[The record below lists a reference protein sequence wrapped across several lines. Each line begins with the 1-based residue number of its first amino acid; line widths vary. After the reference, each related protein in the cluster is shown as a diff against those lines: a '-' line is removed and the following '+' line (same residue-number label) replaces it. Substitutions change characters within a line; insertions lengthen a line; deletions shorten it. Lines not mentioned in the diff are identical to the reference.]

1 MVLIVNRNGSAEL
14 TPQTVTLGT
23 TAANIVVVSPFT
35 KYSACAL
42 YFKLPNG
49 MMSSP
54 HVLSPATTEQF
65 SDGDLEGVA
74 YEFWLTADV
83 VANVGLVEVTA
94 EFTSG
99 KRSFR
104 SAPATFNVIGSQG
117 ITVPSYG
124 EDEPWADVL
133 DAIGDIAGKV
143 GTLGSVVQTT
153 GDSETDVMS
162 QKAVTDLFTELTYVP
177 PTVSSLSLNPVAGG
191 YKLPK
196 SYQLLKI
203 THRESNVEN
212 ISGKLTLKR
221 GATVLKN
228 DIEPTST
235 ATEVAITDS
244 AVVLSTSGISFALSG
259 VDKKGNAFSKTA
271 TVSGY
276 YTAYIGAS
284 DNVAP
289 TAAMVQGLTDV
300 NAARLSGTRTVTF
313 TGSKKYIWFCSTVSA
328 LSVTSSG
335 FTVPLT
341 SGGTVTVNGQT
352 YYCFRTADKV
362 LAGTHTFVIA

>member
-1 MVLIVNRNGSAEL
+1 MVLIVSNDGKTSL
-14 TPQTVTLGT
+14 TPQSVTAGT
-23 TAANIVVVSPFT
+23 TAASIVVVSPFPEFDT
-35 KYSACAL
+35 CAL
-42 YFKLPNG
+42 YFGLPNG
-49 MMSSP
+49 ERSAPRVIIPS
-54 HVLSPATTEQF
+54 AKQEF
-65 SDGDLEGVA
+65 EEGVA
-74 YEFWLTADV
+74 YEFRFTPDI
-83 VANVGLVEVTA
+83 VAYRGLVEVTA
-94 EFTSG
+94 EFTSSDG
-99 KRSFR
+99 LIFR
-104 SAPATFNVIGSQG
+104 SETASFNVTGPAG
-117 ITVPSYG
+117 ISVPEYAES
-124 EDEPWADVL
+124 DPWAEV
-133 DAIGDIAGKV
+133 AKAIAGLV
-143 GTLGSVVQTT
+143 GTVGTFGAVVQTT
-153 GDSETDVMS
+153 GQSEKDVMS
-162 QKAVTDLFTELTYVP
+162 QKAVTDLFADLTYVP

-203 THRESNVEN
+203 THRESNAEN
-212 ISGKLTLKR
+212 IAGKLTLKR
-221 GATVLKN
+221 GTTVLKN
-228 DIEPTST
+228 DIEPSAT
-235 ATEVAITDS
+235 ATDVAITDS
-244 AVVLSTSGISFALSG
+244 AVVLTASGIAFTLSG

-289 TAAMVQGLTDV
+289 TTAMVQGLTDV

-313 TGSKKYIWFCSTVSA
+313 TGSEKYIWFCSTVSA

>member
-1 MVLIVNRNGSAEL
+1 MSIRKISDEVVRSIKKKSAFGLPDSPSERGMKPFEIKKAFYAPLVDATASLSAEINRVVEEANTEIEKVL
-14 TPQTVTLGT
+14 TEMH
-23 TAANIVVVSPFT
+23 
-35 KYSACAL
+35 Y
-42 YFKLPNG
+42 
-49 MMSSP
+49 
-54 HVLSPATTEQF
+54 
-65 SDGDLEGVA
+65 VA
-74 YEFWLTADV
+74 
-83 VANVGLVEVTA
+83 
-94 EFTSG
+94 
-99 KRSFR
+99 
-104 SAPATFNVIGSQG
+104 
-117 ITVPSYG
+117 
-124 EDEPWADVL
+124 
-133 DAIGDIAGKV
+133 
-143 GTLGSVVQTT
+143 
-153 GDSETDVMS
+153 
-162 QKAVTDLFTELTYVP
+162 
-177 PTVSSLSLNPVAGG
+177 PTVSSLSLNPAGS

-203 THRESNVEN
+203 THRESNAEN
-212 ISGKLTLKR
+212 IAGKLTLKR

-228 DIEPTST
+228 DIEPSAT
-235 ATEVAITDS
+235 AAEVAITDS
-244 AVVLSTSGISFALSG
+244 AVVLTASGITFTLIG

>member
-1 MVLIVNRNGSAEL
+1 MSIGKISDEVVRSIKKKSAFGLPDSPSERGMKPFEIKKAFYAPLVDATASLSAEI
-14 TPQTVTLGT
+14 
-23 TAANIVVVSPFT
+23 NRVVEEVNT
-35 KYSACAL
+35 EIEK
-42 YFKLPNG
+42 
-49 MMSSP
+49 
-54 HVLSPATTEQF
+54 VLAEIHYVVPA
-65 SDGDLEGVA
+65 
-74 YEFWLTADV
+74 
-83 VANVGLVEVTA
+83 
-94 EFTSG
+94 
-99 KRSFR
+99 
-104 SAPATFNVIGSQG
+104 
-117 ITVPSYG
+117 
-124 EDEPWADVL
+124 
-133 DAIGDIAGKV
+133 
-143 GTLGSVVQTT
+143 
-153 GDSETDVMS
+153 
-162 QKAVTDLFTELTYVP
+162 
-177 PTVSSLSLNPVAGG
+177 VSSLSLNPAAGG

-203 THRESNVEN
+203 THRESNAEN
-212 ISGKLTLKR
+212 IAGKLTLKR
-221 GATVLKN
+221 GTTVLKN
-228 DIEPTST
+228 DIEPSAT
-235 ATEVAITDS
+235 AAEVAITDS
-244 AVVLSTSGISFALSG
+244 AVVLTASGITFTLSG

-289 TAAMVQGLTDV
+289 TTAMVQGLTDV

-313 TGSKKYIWFCSTVSA
+313 TGSEKYIWFCSTVSA